1 MTDKNNACASCSNHQ
16 HNQDPAPLKRGDL
29 SRRKALTLLGGA
41 LGAIGMAGAGEAAQA
56 AAKTYVACKTNQV
69 PVKGAYM
76 AKVAGR
82 SVLITQPK
90 KGVFRAFDPTCTHQG
105 CQLSGLNGT
114 NLICTCHNGMF
125 NIDSGAPTGGPVNTA
140 LTKIKIAVSG
150 TSVKIT
156 V

>member
-1 MTDKNNACASCSNHQ
+1 MIDNNPGCGNCSNHS
-16 HNQDPAPLKRGDL
+16 HAEPEPAKRADL
-29 SRRKALTLLGGA
+29 SRRKALA
-41 LGAIGMAGAGEAAQA
+41 VLGAVFGTIGLTGAGEAAQA
-56 AAKTYVACKTNQV
+56 AAKTYVACKTSQV

-125 NIDSGAPTGGPVNTA
+125 NIDSGAPTGGPVNTG
-140 LTKIKIAVSG
+140 LSKFKVAVAG

>member
-1 MTDKNNACASCSNHQ
+1 MIDNNQGCGNCSNHQ
-16 HNQDPAPLKRGDL
+16 SHETPAPAKLGEL

-41 LGAIGMAGAGEAAQA
+41 LGAIGLVGVGEAAQA
-56 AAKTYVACKTNQV
+56 AAKTYVACKTSQV

-125 NIDSGAPTGGPVNTA
+125 NIDSGAPTGGPVNTG
-140 LTKIKIAVSG
+140 LTKFKIAVSG